1 MESSGEPDTK
11 SIDPSVGGLVW
22 VRRRNGSW
30 WPGRIMGL
38 DELSESCLV
47 SPRAGTPVKL
57 LGREDASVDWY
68 NLEKSKRVK
77 AFRCGEYDDCIEK
90 AKASAN
96 SNKKAVKYARRED
109 AILHALELESARQS
123 NEHIEVSSKIIVV
136 SGSEENGCLSHSSQE
151 NECNMTAEM
160 RTLEVNSNSAQELSQ
175 SGISFEDPNHL
186 PAPKVQ
192 EKRRKT
198 PNDSEDDGSEGFKRM
213 KGLEEL
219 VQPDNGALV
228 DLNISNSLCPKTSEN
243 NVNGDLLSLRRKRC
257 QVAHVHEFLK
267 RKNRRRP
274 LTKVLE
280 CTAMVSVPVICDE
293 VGLSDSKVYGPESS
307 DLKRSFLNSMVN
319 NSTSDCNGG
328 PCGNATLMNPSEL
341 AFEST
346 RLSSK
351 TDIFNKSNL
360 PEEDASDIL
369 FDVPF
374 VGEDK
379 HNGAFSPTFVSCSS
393 LKPQV
398 ETLPLMN
405 NGFNEFGCTTSTG
418 TLNNNISER
427 IDKGTSK
434 WKLKGKRNSRHL
446 NKVKNRNKYG
456 NKGGFNVSM
465 DGDEP
470 LPSNEKILP
479 FRNSRLA
486 LHPKYQTRDLPG
498 RNSWADSN
506 LYDVDI
512 EVKANYKPQH
522 VPLVSLMSK
531 LNGKAIVGH
540 PLTVEVLAD
549 GCCNDMLRNLS
560 WELGG
565 EPPTENVQEGGER
578 ISAKKLKLR
587 RVCSRGKA
595 RNLRKSGMLSKKTRK
610 LSSLTGIQ
618 KQKKEESRPVVE
630 RQCPPIACIPL
641 KVVFSRLN
649 EAVKVSPRP

>member
-1 MESSGEPDTK
+1 MKTFKSSQTYSK
-11 SIDPSVGGLVW
+11 VAVF
-22 VRRRNGSW
+22 GSHKITS
-30 WPGRIMGL
+30 RL
-38 DELSESCLV
+38 YFNVFLYV
-47 SPRAGTPVKL
+47 F
-57 LGREDASVDWY
+57 Y
-68 NLEKSKRVK
+68 NLTYKCHPSFMHSMDLMYSFTGFFTVNRNIRP
-77 AFRCGEYDDCIEK
+77 FFSTLFFSRI
-90 AKASAN
+90 
-96 SNKKAVKYARRED
+96 
-109 AILHALELESARQS
+109 
-123 NEHIEVSSKIIVV
+123 SSSVLT
-136 SGSEENGCLSHSSQE
+136 CH
-151 NECNMTAEM
+151 
-160 RTLEVNSNSAQELSQ
+160 
-175 SGISFEDPNHL
+175 F
-186 PAPKVQ
+186 
-192 EKRRKT
+192 
-198 PNDSEDDGSEGFKRM
+198 
-213 KGLEEL
+213 
-219 VQPDNGALV
+219 
-228 DLNISNSLCPKTSEN
+228 N
-243 NVNGDLLSLRRKRC
+243 N
-257 QVAHVHEFLK
+257 A
-267 RKNRRRP
+267 
-274 LTKVLE
+274 
-280 CTAMVSVPVICDE
+280 
-293 VGLSDSKVYGPESS
+293 
-307 DLKRSFLNSMVN
+307 
-319 NSTSDCNGG
+319 
-328 PCGNATLMNPSEL
+328 
-341 AFEST
+341 
-346 RLSSK
+346 
-351 TDIFNKSNL
+351 
-360 PEEDASDIL
+360 
-369 FDVPF
+369 
-374 VGEDK
+374 
-379 HNGAFSPTFVSCSS
+379 AFSPTFVSCSS